1 MKIDATLNSLMSA
14 ASEKP
19 STEPQTS
26 FGLFL
31 TKQAEPPLT
40 GDPAK
45 DISLLAHYNLQ
56 RLNAL
61 AEAIELRLSDCDGP
75 KDLSA
80 MIRNLM
86 DVRAKIARLATDAVD
101 DVAGAIGK
109 KAKRTV
115 EAD

>member
-1 MKIDATLNSLMSA
+1 MKTDATLNSLMSA
-14 ASEKP
+14 ASAP
-19 STEPQTS
+19 SPTAPPTS
-26 FGLFL
+26 FGLSL
-31 TKQAEPPLT
+31 SKQVEPPLT

-45 DISLLAHYNLQ
+45 DISLLALYNLQ

-61 AEAIELRLSDCDGP
+61 AEAIELRLLDCDGP

-86 DVRAKIARLATDAVD
+86 DVRSKIARLATEAVD
-101 DVAGAIGK
+101 DIAGAIGK
-109 KAKRTV
+109 KAKRAV

>member
-1 MKIDATLNSLMSA
+1 MS
-14 ASEKP
+14 
-19 STEPQTS
+19 
-26 FGLFL
+26 
-31 TKQAEPPLT
+31 KQLEPPLT

-86 DVRAKIARLATDAVD
+86 DVRSKIARLATDAVD
-101 DVAGAIGK
+101 DIAGAIGK